1 MSAGFAFGFPTDP
14 YCHVSFLH
22 VSKTTEIIKANL
34 NPTWDQTLIFNDIE
48 IFGDPQA
55 LAQNPPS
62 IVMEIFD
69 SDQVVWLLTYYDDL
83 LNYNYSIY

>member
-1 MSAGFAFGFPTDP
+1 M
-14 YCHVSFLH
+14 SFLH